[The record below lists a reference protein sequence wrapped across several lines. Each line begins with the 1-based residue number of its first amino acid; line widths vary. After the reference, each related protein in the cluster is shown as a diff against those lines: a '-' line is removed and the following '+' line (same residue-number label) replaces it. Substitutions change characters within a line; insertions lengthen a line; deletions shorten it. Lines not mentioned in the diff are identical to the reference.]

1 MDSRGLEQE
10 LTRRCEVWP
19 GLPRRLSLA
28 PLGPSV
34 LEPDLDTRLT
44 ELQLARELLARE
56 HVRVR
61 GALEGALQLL
71 QLVSGERGSGL
82 LLLWAVAFLP
92 LLLRLAGCEC

>member
-1 MDSRGLEQE
+1 MNSRGLEQE

-34 LEPDLDTRLT
+34 LEPDLDARLA

-71 QLVSGERGSGL
+71 QLVSGERGASL
-82 LLLWAVAFLP
+82 LLLRSLCLLP
-92 LLLRLAGCEC
+92 LLLSLAPA